1 MSYELQLPYGTL
13 IAARM
18 NAEQDCSYNID
29 RLINW
34 CFDWGRTRGWGAIV
48 GTWGGYDVSG
58 LIGEANDNG
67 DDYAFVMNGFQQA
80 AALAPVAK
88 YDKRYARAIGKWLLN
103 IANASRLFYNDALPE
118 DHQEPQ
124 SYAWSSVYDTES
136 CIPYESMK
144 EVWNNKSPYVM
155 GDATGG
161 GWAATNISLYSGS
174 SVGYLAALIEKTNV
188 EGILRIDVNKTDF
201 FGNAAFP
208 VYLYYNP
215 YSEDKTV
222 ELELPS
228 GEYDLYDAIS
238 ERNVVSG

>member
-1 MSYELQLPYGTL
+1 M
-13 IAARM
+13 
-18 NAEQDCSYNID
+18 QDCSYNID

-103 IANASRLFYNDALPE
+103 IANASRLFYNNVLPE

-136 CIPYESMK
+136 CIPYESMSK
-144 EVWNNKSPYVM
+144 VS
-155 GDATGG
+155 
-161 GWAATNISLYSGS
+161 SGS
-174 SVGYLAALIEKTNV
+174 MLIKPIFSEMRLSRFICIIIL
-188 EGILRIDVNKTDF
+188 ILRI
-201 FGNAAFP
+201 
-208 VYLYYNP
+208 
-215 YSEDKTV
+215 
-222 ELELPS
+222 
-228 GEYDLYDAIS
+228 
-238 ERNVVSG
+238 RR

>member
-1 MSYELQLPYGTL
+1 MREHSFALEFLCAFGENPSYELQLPYGTL

-103 IANASRLFYNDALPE
+103 IAE
-118 DHQEPQ
+118 
-124 SYAWSSVYDTES
+124 
-136 CIPYESMK
+136 C
-144 EVWNNKSPYVM
+144 KSP
-155 GDATGG
+155 
-161 GWAATNISLYSGS
+161 
-174 SVGYLAALIEKTNV
+174 
-188 EGILRIDVNKTDF
+188 IL
-201 FGNAAFP
+201 
-208 VYLYYNP
+208 
-215 YSEDKTV
+215 
-222 ELELPS
+222 
-228 GEYDLYDAIS
+228 
-238 ERNVVSG
+238 